1 MGEHKSMAMP
11 VMASGKVG
19 LAARA
24 PAQRARVGR
33 PRGPDARYLNVRL
46 SLDAFERLASDARTL
61 SVKPGTL
68 ARRLIEQ
75 RSVIVGDSPVMQRVA
90 RSYHTLAAN
99 MNQIAWHAN
108 RTGALDVERVKNLAI
123 EVAALRRDLARALES

>member
-1 MGEHKSMAMP
+1 MDKHESMAMP
-11 VMASGKVG
+11 SMAPGKFG
-19 LAARA
+19 MAARA
-24 PAQRARVGR
+24 SARRAGR
-33 PRGPDARYLNVRL
+33 PRGPEARYLNVRL
-46 SLDAFERLASDARTL
+46 SLQALERLTMDAQAL

-75 RSVIVGDSPVMQRVA
+75 RSVIVGDSPLMQDIA

-108 RTGALDVERVKNLAI
+108 RTGALDAERVENLVI
-123 EVAALRRDLARALES
+123 EVAGLRRQLARVLES